1 MRAPHPHHARGPGYL
16 PSTHATSEA
25 LARRPKQSRAGGR
38 ASINAMNTRISTGTG
53 LALLAGAIVFHAFA
67 SSGAGTAEAV
77 ASPAWTPVFV
87 PVAAAEP
94 QSTPAAAGKPAQ
106 APSADPQVLSIAVVP
121 TPSSGS
127 GAVVFR
133 LWSNGN
139 VERRLVNSTTG
150 LSYQNGWQPLVT
162 NP

>member
-1 MRAPHPHHARGPGYL
+1 MEQPIPR
-16 PSTHATSEA
+16 
-25 LARRPKQSRAGGR
+25 ARRPKKSRARGG
-38 ASINAMNTRISTGTG
+38 ASINSMNTRISTGTG

-67 SSGAGTAEAV
+67 SSGAGSAEAV

-87 PVAAAEP
+87 PVAAEP
-94 QSTPAAAGKPAQ
+94 QSTPAAAGKAAQ
-106 APSADPQVLSIAVVP
+106 TSSSDPQPLSIAVVP
-121 TPSSGS
+121 TSSSGN
-127 GAVVFR
+127 GVVVFR

-139 VERRLVNSTTG
+139 VERRLVNSANG

>member
-1 MRAPHPHHARGPGYL
+1 MAC
-16 PSTHATSEA
+16 
-25 LARRPKQSRAGGR
+25 RPKQSHAAGGD
-38 ASINAMNTRISTGTG
+38 SITSMNTRISTGTG

-67 SSGAGTAEAV
+67 SSGAGSAEAV

-87 PVAAAEP
+87 PVAAEP
-94 QSTPAAAGKPAQ
+94 QATPAAAGKAAQ

-139 VERRLVNSTTG
+139 VDRRLVNSTTG